1 MNRVLEIFY
10 NHIVKEAMTGR
21 IECFLYFN
29 MPFSTYIYET
39 NEKYNCHFEGSEEL
53 LIPTLIIKNKK
64 EFNKYLIEYTNL
76 ALKFYS
82 DNNFPEEIIDNQSYN
97 LENFYRE
104 KMILTTLWSNAT
116 VEDFGNPIE
125 FLKKRISFLQN
136 DTLNLNLGYID
147 ILEGDLEL
155 NISKDIILNETPLQI
170 EISLKN
176 DNNEIYN
183 FPKIKFG
190 TYNNTA
196 YIFAIQNK
204 EQETNSYIKKV
215 NRKLYKVN
223 EGFFDNSE
231 DENLKDITPSF
242 LVALNITLNYLK
254 SIGITNVLVPNVLIA
269 RWNAKSMAIKKRA
282 QVKHLTEQEVQVE
295 LNKQNQIWVNINDKL
310 NRTFRRL
317 AYHNNGIKI
326 VSNPFDVDSY
336 LHLNISNNYKYNN
349 QLLYETSN
357 VFEQT
362 TKKSI

>member
-1 MNRVLEIFY
+1 MNKILDIFY
-10 NHIVKEAMTGR
+10 NQILKEATTGN
-21 IECFLYFN
+21 IDCFFNFN
-29 MPFSTYIYET
+29 MPFNTYIFET
-39 NEKYNCHFEGSEEL
+39 NEKYKCNFKGQDEL
-53 LIPTLIIKNKK
+53 LIPTLIIKNKA
-64 EFNKYLIEYTNL
+64 EFDKKLIEYVSL
-76 ALKFYS
+76 ASLFYP
-82 DNNFPEEIIDNQSYN
+82 DINFPDDSNN
-97 LENFYRE
+97 YRE

-116 VEDFGNPIE
+116 VEDFKDPIE

-155 NISKDIILNETPLQI
+155 NITKDTILNETPLQI
-170 EISLKN
+170 ELSLKN
-176 DNNEIYN
+176 ENNEIYN

-190 TYNNTA
+190 IYNNEA
-196 YIFAIQNK
+196 YIYAIQNK
-204 EQETNSYIKKV
+204 EQEANSYIKKV

-242 LVALNITLNYLK
+242 LVALNIALNYLK
-254 SIGITNVLVPNVLIA
+254 SVGITNVLVPNVLIT

-282 QVKHLTEQEVQVE
+282 QAKQLTEKELQEE

-317 AYHNNGIKI
+317 TYHNNGIKI
-326 VSNPFDVDSY
+326 ISNPFDLDSY
-336 LHLNISNNYKYNN
+336 LHLDISSNYKYNN
-349 QLLYETSN
+349 QLLYESAI